1 VKSTQEIPLAH
12 EAGEVRPP
20 GAPGESP
27 PPLAAPSAGASR
39 RAGPL
44 PDRAPHQRAGEVHW
58 LVRHGLLVAGVAL
71 VLLILAGLAL
81 HVPGADS
88 VGSNRLTAEF
98 VAVLGVAGI
107 VYLCAVA
114 LVLRR
119 PSRVPASIVLLIALA
134 MRIPPLLAPPF
145 LSSDMYRYIWD
156 GRVQTAGVNPYRYL
170 PADPALQSL
179 RDRAIFPHINRAATA
194 RTIYPPMAQL
204 VFRAVVSVSGSVF
217 AMKLA
222 MVAFEALA
230 CWAMLRVLVLAR
242 RPPQRVLIYA
252 WNPLAAWTFAG
263 NGHVDAIAI
272 GLLAGAFWLRAR
284 RRDGLTG
291 IALGAAVLV
300 KYLPAAVA
308 PALWQ
313 RERPWRTA
321 LAALGVIAGLYLC
334 YLGAGRHVL
343 GFLPGYFGEED
354 LTQGS
359 GIWLLAGIDLVI
371 PRTPLMVRLYAA
383 IAGLGFATLALWIAF
398 RARPSDPAADVRR
411 VCGDAAV
418 LAAAITVASSPHYPW
433 YFVWLALP
441 CCVSA
446 RASIIWLGVAPLLLY
461 LDPWHERFFWPCLVY
476 GPAIALT
483 IGDCWRPALR
493 RALDVTSASQGTP

>member
-1 VKSTQEIPLAH
+1 MKDAQKIHLAR
-12 EAGEVRPP
+12 EAGEGRPP
-20 GAPGESP
+20 SAPAEGP
-27 PPLAAPSAGASR
+27 APLARSSEASR

-44 PDRAPHQRAGEVHW
+44 PDGSPRQHTDQAHW
-58 LVRHGLLVAGVAL
+58 LLRHGLLVAGIAL
-71 VLLILAGLAL
+71 ALLILAGLAL

-88 VGSNRLTAEF
+88 VGSDRLTAEF
-98 VAVLGVAGI
+98 VVVLGVAGI

-119 PSRVPASIVLLIALA
+119 PPRVPVSIVLLVALA
-134 MRIPPLLAPPF
+134 MRAPPLLAPPF
-145 LSSDMYRYIWD
+145 LSSDMYRYVWD
-156 GRVQTAGVNPYRYL
+156 GRVQRAGVNPYRYL

-179 RDRAIFPHINRAATA
+179 RDSAIFPHINRAATA

-204 VFRAVVSVSGSVF
+204 LFRAVVSVSDSVF

-222 MVAFEALA
+222 LVGFEALA
-230 CWAMLRVLVLAR
+230 CWAMLHLLVLAR
-242 RPPQRVLIYA
+242 QPPQRVLIYA
-252 WNPLAAWTFAG
+252 WNPLAAWNFAG

-284 RRDGLTG
+284 RRAGWTG

-313 RERPWRTA
+313 RERPWRTMF
-321 LAALGVIAGLYLC
+321 AALGVIAGLYLC

-354 LTQGS
+354 LAQGS
-359 GIWLLAGIDLVI
+359 GIWLLAGIGLVI
-371 PRTPLMVRLYAA
+371 PPTPLMVRLYAA
-383 IAGLGFATLALWIAF
+383 AAVLGLAALALRIAF
-398 RARPSDPAADVRR
+398 RARPSDSAADARQ
-411 VCGDAAV
+411 VCSDAAV

-441 CCVSA
+441 CCVSP

-476 GPAIALT
+476 GPAIALA
-483 IGDCWRPALR
+483 IADCWRPAR
-493 RALDVTSASQGTP
+493 RRTLDVTSASQGTR

>member
-1 VKSTQEIPLAH
+1 MTDGQEIRLTR
-12 EAGEVRPP
+12 EAGDVRAP
-20 GAPGESP
+20 GA
-27 PPLAAPSAGASR
+27 AR

-44 PDRAPHQRAGEVHW
+44 PEGAPRQHADGMHW
-58 LVRHGLLVAGVAL
+58 LLRHALLVAGIAL
-71 VLLILAGLAL
+71 VFLILAGSAL

-88 VGSNRLTAEF
+88 VGSDRLTAEF

-119 PSRVPASIVLLIALA
+119 PTRVPVSIVLLVALA
-134 MRIPPLLAPPF
+134 MRTPPLLAPPF

-156 GRVQTAGVNPYRYL
+156 GRVQIAGVNPYRYL

-179 RDRAIFPHINRAATA
+179 RDSVIFPHINRATTA

-204 VFRAVVSVSGSVF
+204 LFRAVVSVSSSVF

-222 MVAFEALA
+222 MIAFEALT
-230 CWAMLRVLVLAR
+230 CWAMLRLLVLAG

-272 GLLAGAFWLRAR
+272 GLLAGAFWLRAQR
-284 RRDGLTG
+284 RAGWTG

-313 RERPWRTA
+313 RERPWRTM
-321 LAALGVIAGLYLC
+321 LAALGVIAGLYLY
-334 YLGAGRHVL
+334 YLGAGWHVL

-359 GIWLLAGIDLVI
+359 GIWLLAGIGLVI
-371 PRTPLMVRLYAA
+371 PLTPLMVRLYAA
-383 IAGLGFATLALWIAF
+383 AAVLGLAALALRIAL
-398 RARPSDPAADVRR
+398 RARPSDSAADVRR

-476 GPAIALT
+476 GPAIALA
-483 IGDCWRPALR
+483 ISDRWRPAF
-493 RALDVTSASQGTP
+493 DVTSASQGAL